1 MNYISLNEVMWSVT
15 QNPLVANITTEEAA
29 ESALQLLKIL
39 KLPLAM
45 VTEVKTLEVI
55 EYKAKLPNSL
65 ITLNSVKRN
74 GLPLIYSSNPFHT
87 SNHERKSEPNYYE
100 GCKPAD
106 TYILQECNI
115 ITSFED
121 GTIEASFDRLALD
134 EDGFPMIPDNE
145 SMINAIKY
153 HIMQNYA
160 EALWYVGK
168 ITDKVFQH
176 IQQQRDWYVG
186 QAASSLKLL
195 NIDHAEAMANSI
207 NRLIVD
213 TRTHQKSYKGFGDSE
228 TLKRHW

>member
-1 MNYISLNEVMWSVT
+1 MWSVT
-15 QNPLVANITTEEAA
+15 QNPLVANITIEEAA

-39 KLPLAM
+39 KLPLATI
-45 VTEVKTLEVI
+45 TEVKKLEVI
-55 EYKAKLPNSL
+55 EYKAKLPKSL
-65 ITLNSVKRN
+65 LNLNSVKR
-74 GLPLIYSSNPFHT
+74 GGRILGYSSNPFHT
-87 SNHERKSEPNYYE
+87 SEHDRKEEPNYHK
-100 GCKPAD
+100 GCSPSD

-121 GTIEASFDRLALD
+121 GDIEVSYDRLALD

-153 HIMQNYA
+153 HIMQNYT
-160 EALWYVGK
+160 EGLWSVGK
-168 ITDKVFQH
+168 ITDKVFQY

-207 NRLIVD
+207 NRLIID
-213 TRTHQKSYKGFGDSE
+213 TRAHQKSYKGFGDSE
-228 TLKRHW
+228 ILKRHW